1 MIIDLSDQM
10 KISAGLPPKRADV
23 FVNSSL
29 PIALLGIP
37 EKREDGEITAV
48 AVTVTNA
55 DAMPTTAPCVKE
67 GDAWRVAFAPSCFP
81 TYGFVERG
89 YKVVATVKT
98 PTGGTMS
105 TTLAVGDVEI
115 KADAPTATPGD
126 PEKSYV
132 VKGSDIYIK
141 SEFVEGE
148 QHYKKQEISY
158 DPEMDAW
165 GADWTG
171 DYILVEGEYIPVE
184 NANDAT

>member
-10 KISAGLPPKRADV
+10 KISAGLPPKRAEV

-67 GDAWRVAFAPSCFP
+67 GAAWRVAFAPSCFP

-126 PEKSYV
+126 PEKNYQI
-132 VKGSDIYIK
+132 KGEDIYVKTRVIDG
-141 SEFVEGE
+141 V
-148 QHYKKQEISY
+148 QHYACQEMSY
-158 DPEMDAW
+158 DAEMGAW
-165 GADWTG
+165 GADWLG
-171 DYILVEGEYIPVE
+171 DYILVDGEFVE
-184 NANDAT
+184 VNEND